1 MEAVSVQEAGEG
13 RWQIRR
19 NYRMKKHAWY
29 VTFEVPWRGTAVRSR
44 RSRSTQTFETETEAK
59 DFARAKFDDGLV
71 VTAGT
76 IIPHLPRR
84 AIPSG
89 SIPSWLEVGRE
100 QDISDAAE
108 SPDPQSGKT
117 E

>member
-1 MEAVSVQEAGEG
+1 
-13 RWQIRR
+13 
-19 NYRMKKHAWY
+19 MKKHTWY
-29 VTFEVPWRGTAVRSR
+29 VTFEIPWSGTAVRSR

-59 DFARAKFDDGLV
+59 NFTRAKFDEGLV

-89 SIPSWLEVGRE
+89 SIPSWLEEGQQQSATGTPE
-100 QDISDAAE
+100 NPDAQ
-108 SPDPQSGKT
+108 PRK
-117 E
+117 

>member
-1 MEAVSVQEAGEG
+1 MLDKAG
-13 RWQIRR
+13 RLIRR
-19 NYRMKKHAWY
+19 NHRMKKHAWY
-29 VTFEVPWRGTAVRSR
+29 VTFELPWRGTAVRSR

-59 DFARAKFDDGLV
+59 DFARAKFAEGLV

-84 AIPSG
+84 AIASG
-89 SIPSWLEVGRE
+89 SIPSWLEEGRE
-100 QDISDAAE
+100 QGSGDARE
-108 SPDPQSGKT
+108 TPDTQSGKI

>member
-1 MEAVSVQEAGEG
+1 MEAKS
-13 RWQIRR
+13 
-19 NYRMKKHAWY
+19 
-29 VTFEVPWRGTAVRSR
+29 
-44 RSRSTQTFETETEAK
+44 
-59 DFARAKFDDGLV
+59 FARAKFDEGLV

-89 SIPSWLEVGRE
+89 NIPSWLDEGQQ
-100 QDISDAAE
+100 QDIGNAAE
-108 SPDPQSGKT
+108 STDPRSGKI